1 MLSGVRVLVA
11 HGDRAARTAMRA
23 LLTMVGAEVTE
34 AAAAAS
40 TVDRVRRDR
49 PHVLLLEDALCRRDA
64 RPVLREIAADPEL
77 LGTAVVLLL
86 PGASL
91 DEVVAAVDAG
101 AAEVW
106 SAPGPDPSLVACVR
120 AAHRSRML
128 LDYALRRHT
137 DLEELAYRDE
147 LTGLP
152 NRRGALRRVEVLLS
166 RARRHGQEFSL
177 LLLDADHFKSVND
190 RYGHAVGDHV
200 LRSLGDRLRE
210 RLRGEDIVARWGGE
224 ELIVALPDTGE
235 EGAVALGEQLRGAV
249 ADAPLDAGEVDVA
262 LTVSVGLAAWAGED
276 VGSLVERA
284 DQALYAAKAAGRDRV
299 VVARRAAGLTG

>member
-1 MLSGVRVLVA
+1 
-11 HGDRAARTAMRA
+11 
-23 LLTMVGAEVTE
+23 
-34 AAAAAS
+34 
-40 TVDRVRRDR
+40 
-49 PHVLLLEDALCRRDA
+49 
-64 RPVLREIAADPEL
+64 
-77 LGTAVVLLL
+77 
-86 PGASL
+86 
-91 DEVVAAVDAG
+91 
-101 AAEVW
+101 
-106 SAPGPDPSLVACVR
+106 
-120 AAHRSRML
+120 
-128 LDYALRRHT
+128 
-137 DLEELAYRDE
+137 
-147 LTGLP
+147 
-152 NRRGALRRVEVLLS
+152 LRRVEVLLS